1 MARQFAAA
9 ADRLRQ
15 SQRLITVVDEGAQ
28 QVSVGLVGRT
38 AIKAERLRSGEGAA
52 FEVLAG
58 QVVQVIAL
66 VGKQAASLVAFTGH
80 DHREHLSVAQTR
92 ARNNSIMLEL
102 GMSLYSNRD
111 NALLQVSDDSVKR
124 HDLLHPLDAAAARTG
139 DGAERSLASRLAE
152 FGIEADAIPD
162 PVNLFMKVSIL
173 QRGAI
178 EIQESL
184 AEKGDSVML
193 LAVTDCIVG
202 IAALPGRY
210 GGDASSEPDVLV
222 RVFD

>member
-1 MARQFAAA
+1 M
-9 ADRLRQ
+9 
-15 SQRLITVVDEGAQ
+15 SI
-28 QVSVGLVGRT
+28 GLVGRT

-52 FEVLAG
+52 FEMLAG
-58 QVVQVIAL
+58 QVVQIVAL
-66 VGKQAASLVAFTGH
+66 DGKQAASLVAFSGP

-102 GMSLYSNRD
+102 GGSLYSNRD
-111 NALLQVSDDSVKR
+111 NALLQLVEDSVKR
-124 HDLLHPLDAAAARTG
+124 HDLLHPLDTAAAS
-139 DGAERSLASRLAE
+139 DGEHTLATRLSA
-152 FGIEADAIPD
+152 FGIDADALPD

-193 LAVTDCIVG
+193 LALQDCVVG
-202 IAALPGRY
+202 VAALPGKY
-210 GGDASSEPDVLV
+210 GGDAGSAPDVLV
-222 RVFD
+222 RVFQ

>member
-1 MARQFAAA
+1 M
-9 ADRLRQ
+9 
-15 SQRLITVVDEGAQ
+15 
-28 QVSVGLVGRT
+28 SVGLVGRT
-38 AIKAERLRSGEGAA
+38 AIKAERLRPGEGAA
-52 FEVLAG
+52 FEMLAG
-58 QVVQVIAL
+58 QVVQIVAL
-66 VGKQAASLVAFTGH
+66 DGKQAASLVAFTGD

-92 ARNNSIMLEL
+92 GRNNSIMLEL

-111 NALLQVSDDSVKR
+111 NALLAVSEDTVKR
-124 HDLLHPLDAAAARTG
+124 HDLLHPLDPSATRTG
-139 DGAERSLASRLAE
+139 DDSEGSMARALQE
-152 FGIEADAIPD
+152 FGIEPDAIPD

-193 LAVTDCIVG
+193 LAQVDCIVG

-210 GGDASSEPDVLV
+210 GGDATTDPDVLV

>member
-1 MARQFAAA
+1 
-9 ADRLRQ
+9 
-15 SQRLITVVDEGAQ
+15 
-28 QVSVGLVGRT
+28 
-38 AIKAERLRSGEGAA
+38 
-52 FEVLAG
+52 
-58 QVVQVIAL
+58 
-66 VGKQAASLVAFTGH
+66 
-80 DHREHLSVAQTR
+80 VAQTR
-92 ARNNSIMLEL
+92 VRNNSIMLEL

-111 NALLQVSDDSVKR
+111 NALLQVIDDSVKR
-124 HDLLHPLDAAAARTG
+124 HDLLHPLDASAARTG
-139 DGAERSLASRLAE
+139 DGAEASLASRLAE

-193 LAVTDCIVG
+193 LAACDGVVG

-210 GGDASSEPDVLV
+210 GGDVSSSPEILV
-222 RVFD
+222 RLFD